1 MLTLTT
7 TEPRAQIENP
17 TSKLTSHR
25 LKTMCFLTET
35 LTVRI
40 TPDGRQVHHLET
52 RIQSEQEQTDR
63 FHSHNASEAF
73 CQSFLSLKAAGLY
86 LRNSCGAQ
94 PESALIHTNKAQSQH
109 MQAYQILKKTNDMSK
124 NDFSF
129 PLWDPRSS
137 FCGSRGGG
145 RAAHAINE
153 QNPHGHLFGQVRWL
167 RGARRWASP
176 IQHRRRRHHGDT
188 GQMVTGGVR
197 INQ

>member
-25 LKTMCFLTET
+25 LKTMYFLTET

-94 PESALIHTNKAQSQH
+94 PESALIRTNKAQSQH
-109 MQAYQILKKTNDMSK
+109 MQAYQILKKQMIWARTISH
-124 NDFSF
+124 FLSET
-129 PLWDPRSS
+129 PGVHPVAPVEAVERHTRSMNKIPMDI
-137 FCGSRGGG
+137 CLDRC
-145 RAAHAINE
+145 A
-153 QNPHGHLFGQVRWL
+153 
-167 RGARRWASP
+167 
-176 IQHRRRRHHGDT
+176 D
-188 GQMVTGGVR
+188 
-197 INQ
+197 